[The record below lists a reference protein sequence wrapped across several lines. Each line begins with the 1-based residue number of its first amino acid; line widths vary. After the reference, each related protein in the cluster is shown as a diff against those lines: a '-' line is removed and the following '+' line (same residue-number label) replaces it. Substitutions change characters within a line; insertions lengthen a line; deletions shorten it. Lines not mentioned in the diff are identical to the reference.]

1 MTLAR
6 WTEQRGVISYLVR
19 FRHALF
25 LLALAA
31 VAVFVLEPQII
42 SGRTPLIARLSDE
55 DRSSFYGLVIPVSA
69 SLLGFYIAAV
79 AILAQLDPNR
89 KIVEELKRGESF
101 SLLISNMLFAILLL
115 FALTFVG
122 IAGTV
127 VDGSSAVM
135 TSYEWLLLGTVLE
148 LILSGAFFAIVTYK
162 VAVDKGKTVD
172 KAKKQVGGS
181 DV

>member
-1 MTLAR
+1 MDR
-6 WTEQRGVISYLVR
+6 WTTQHGVASYAVR

-31 VAVFVLEPQII
+31 FVVFILEPIAI
-42 SGRTPLIARLSDE
+42 SGPTPLMGRLGDE
-55 DRSSFYGLVIPVSA
+55 DRSSFYELVIPVSA

-101 SLLISNMLFAILLL
+101 SLLIANMLFAILML

-122 IAGTV
+122 IAGSV
-127 VDGSSAVM
+127 LDGRRAMMAV
-135 TSYEWLLLGTVLE
+135 YEWLLLGTVLE
-148 LILSGAFFAIVTYK
+148 LALSGVLFSVVTYK
-162 VAVDKGKTVD
+162 VAVDKGERTAV
-172 KAKKQVGGS
+172 
-181 DV
+181 